1 MYLVSMGRGCAWPSS
16 LLLAVTLRA
25 QVPDTTV
32 HALRLLEHHD
42 EITLLVGYHQGRYG
56 FAEVGLGRNQFGHTR
71 HPYDIGYHAG
81 AELRVDRPELWGV
94 KVGAYVGGASAL
106 GVQLIQ
112 YVQGADGC
120 TVLRPEIGIGTFK
133 FKWTY
138 AYNLALS
145 RPRLEGI
152 STHMMSLTY
161 ALRLKRLPK
170 DDQRNGRG

>member
-1 MYLVSMGRGCAWPSS
+1 VERLLIVLCTVLGAFAALGQADTAAIAHLRGYTGFHRDE
-16 LLLAVTLRA
+16 LTLLA
-25 QVPDTTV
+25 
-32 HALRLLEHHD
+32 
-42 EITLLVGYHQGRYG
+42 GYLQGRYG
-56 FAEVGLGRNQFGHTR
+56 FAELGIGRNQYGHTR

-81 AELRVDRPELWGV
+81 VELRVDRPELWGV
-94 KVGAYVGGASAL
+94 KVGAYAGGGSAL

-112 YVQGADGC
+112 YIQGADGC
-120 TVLRPEIGIGTFK
+120 TVLRPEIGIGVQK

-161 ALRLKRLPK
+161 ALRLKRLPR
-170 DDQRNGRG
+170 DDARMGRP